1 MYLLIQTFITIF
13 QKCDINELKNF
24 DISQFQGISIIT
36 VFGNC
41 ILIFIL
47 VLFFTLV
54 KNLLVTLAL
63 IGITIGNQKYKIQKL
78 DENDFKKYKGYY
90 REILTEYNPLNLS
103 FVDDFSVNNPETTI
117 TTSEESKTEPKNT
130 NKTEIEKTETKTETK

>member
-1 MYLLIQTFITIF
+1 MKKRKNIYEIIKTILILYLLIQAFITIF

-78 DENDFKKYKGYY
+78 DENDLKKYKGY
-90 REILTEYNPLNLS
+90 
-103 FVDDFSVNNPETTI
+103 
-117 TTSEESKTEPKNT
+117 
-130 NKTEIEKTETKTETK
+130 